1 MGQSSTFESVH
12 RSVKRGEIAPIYYL
26 TGDADVL
33 KDDLVAMIVDAALE
47 STARDFNLDV
57 RAAGDLDAAAL
68 HTLVETLPVLA
79 DRRVVVIR
87 ALEQW
92 RKNARTWEALRRYL
106 ARPSPT
112 TVLILVHGAGEP
124 SDAGLARAGT
134 HIDVAVPGPD
144 ALRRWV
150 VARARRAGIEIDAE
164 AIEHL
169 VRSVGPDLAHLG
181 TELEKLA
188 AAVGAGRPVTPAE
201 VAQLVGVNRG
211 ETIEDWVGAVAARD
225 VVRALRLTDVVLP
238 QAGVTAVRMLI
249 ALGTELVGIR
259 LARALSGGGM
269 AGARLERALLEQLR
283 RVRPAGVRDWEAQAR
298 SWAAAAQLWTP
309 NELDQAIRATYEA
322 DRALKSTTVSDDRAT
337 LRSLL
342 LSLGAGKAAA

>member
-1 MGQSSTFESVH
+1 MH

-33 KDDLVAMIVDAALE
+33 KDELVALIVDAALE
-47 STARDFNLDV
+47 SAARDFNLDT
-57 RAAGDLDAAAL
+57 RAAGDLDPAAL
-68 HTLVETLPVLA
+68 HTLVETLPILA
-79 DRRVVVIR
+79 ERRVVVIK

-92 RKNARTWEALRRYL
+92 RKGARTWDALRSYV
-106 ARPSPT
+106 ARPSPS

-124 SDAGLARAGT
+124 PDAGLARAGT
-134 HIDVAVPGPD
+134 HVAVAVPGPD
-144 ALRRWV
+144 AIRRWV
-150 VARARRAGIEIDAE
+150 TARARRAGIEMEAE

-169 VRSVGPDLAHLG
+169 VRAVGPDLAHLG
-181 TELEKLA
+181 TEVEKLA
-188 AAVGAGRPVTPAE
+188 AAVGDGRPVTPAE

-211 ETIEDWVGAVAARD
+211 ETIEDWVDAVAARD
-225 VVRALRLTDVVLP
+225 VLRALRLADGVLP

-259 LARALSGGGM
+259 LARALAAGGLV
-269 AGARLERALLEQLR
+269 GARLERALLEQLR
-283 RVRPAGVRDWEAQAR
+283 RVRPVGGRNWEAQAR
-298 SWAAAAQLWTP
+298 SWASAVQHWTP
-309 NELDQAIRATYEA
+309 DELDQAIRATYQA

>member
-1 MGQSSTFESVH
+1 MH

-33 KDDLVAMIVDAALE
+33 KDELVALIVDAALE
-47 STARDFNLDV
+47 SAARDFNLDT
-57 RAAGDLDAAAL
+57 RAAGDLDPAAL
-68 HTLVETLPVLA
+68 HTLVETLPILA
-79 DRRVVVIR
+79 ERRVVVIK

-92 RKNARTWEALRRYL
+92 RKGARTWDALRRYV

-124 SDAGLARAGT
+124 PDAGLVRAGT
-134 HIDVAVPGPD
+134 HVAVAVPGPD
-144 ALRRWV
+144 AIRRWV
-150 VARARRAGIEIDAE
+150 TARARRAGIEMEAE

-169 VRSVGPDLAHLG
+169 VRAVGPDLAHLG
-181 TELEKLA
+181 TEVEKLA
-188 AAVGAGRPVTPAE
+188 AAVGDGRPVTPAE

-211 ETIEDWVGAVAARD
+211 ETIEDWVDAVTARD
-225 VVRALRLTDVVLP
+225 VLRALRLADGVLP

-259 LARALSGGGM
+259 LARALAAGGLV
-269 AGARLERALLEQLR
+269 GARLERALLEQLR
-283 RVRPAGVRDWEAQAR
+283 RVRPVGGRNWEAQAR
-298 SWAAAAQLWTP
+298 SWASAVQHWTP
-309 NELDQAIRATYEA
+309 DELDQAIRNTYEA

>member
-1 MGQSSTFESVH
+1 MGPSSVESVH

-33 KDDLVAMIVDAALE
+33 KDDLVATIVDAALE
-47 STARDFNLDV
+47 PTARDFNLDV
-57 RAAGDLDAAAL
+57 RAAGDLDPASL

-79 DRRVVVIR
+79 ERRVVVIK

-92 RKNARTWEALRRYL
+92 RKNARTWDALRRYL
-106 ARPSPT
+106 ARPSPS

-124 SDAGLARAGT
+124 PDAGLARAGT
-134 HIDVAVPGPD
+134 HVDVAAPGPD

-150 VARARRAGIEIDAE
+150 AARARRAGIEIDAE

-169 VRSVGPDLAHLG
+169 VRAVGPDLAHLG
-181 TELEKLA
+181 MELEKLA
-188 AAVGAGRPVTPAE
+188 AACGDGRPVTPAE

-211 ETIEDWVGAVAARD
+211 ETVEDWVDAVASRD
-225 VVRALRLTDVVLP
+225 VLRALALTDVVLP

-249 ALGTELVGIR
+249 ALGTELVGLR
-259 LARALSGGGM
+259 LARALAGGGL
-269 AGARLERALLEQLR
+269 AGARLERALLEELR
-283 RVRPAGVRDWEAQAR
+283 RARPVSVKNWEAQAR
-298 SWAAAAQLWTP
+298 TWASAARHWTP
-309 NELDQAIRATYEA
+309 DELDQAIRATYQA

-342 LSLGAGKAAA
+342 LSLGAGRAAA

>member
-1 MGQSSTFESVH
+1 MGPSSFESVH

-33 KDDLVAMIVDAALE
+33 KDELVALIVDAALE
-47 STARDFNLDV
+47 SAARDFTLDT
-57 RAAGDLDAAAL
+57 RAAGDLDPAAL
-68 HTLVETLPVLA
+68 HTLVETLPILA
-79 DRRVVVIR
+79 ERRVVVIK

-92 RKNARTWEALRRYL
+92 RKGARTWDALRRYV

-124 SDAGLARAGT
+124 PDAGLVRAGT
-134 HIDVAVPGPD
+134 HVAVAVPGPD

-150 VARARRAGIEIDAE
+150 TARARRAGIEMEAE

-169 VRSVGPDLAHLG
+169 VRAVGPDLGHLG
-181 TELEKLA
+181 TEVEKLA
-188 AAVGAGRPVTPAE
+188 AAVGDGRPVTPAE

-211 ETIEDWVGAVAARD
+211 ETIEDWVDAVAARD
-225 VVRALRLTDVVLP
+225 VLRALRLADGVLP

-259 LARALSGGGM
+259 LARALAAGGLV
-269 AGARLERALLEQLR
+269 GARLERALLEQLR
-283 RVRPAGVRDWEAQAR
+283 RVRPVGGRNWEAQAR
-298 SWAAAAQLWTP
+298 SWASAVQHWTP
-309 NELDQAIRATYEA
+309 DELDQAIRATYQA